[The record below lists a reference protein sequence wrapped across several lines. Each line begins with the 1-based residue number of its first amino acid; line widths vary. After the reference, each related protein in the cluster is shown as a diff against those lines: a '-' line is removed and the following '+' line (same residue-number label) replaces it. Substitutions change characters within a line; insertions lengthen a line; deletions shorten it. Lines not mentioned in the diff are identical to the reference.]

1 VCRQIM
7 GDKESKECFDEI
19 STALHQERSAE

>member
-19 STALHQERSAE
+19 STALHQT